1 MKKITIPVLIVLAF
15 FGYSGEIYAEIPKI
29 VNPDLNKIIVLPSA
43 TPTPTTA
50 IKFIPPFKEF
60 KLLVTAGVSPTVSQI
75 TPTPTGPEASPSPE
89 INAGTSDDMIVN
101 TESDDTTGT
110 SPAGDVQENGKSW
123 TKDIVILVLVAVIM
137 ALLIISQWPKIRAWL
152 HRKTG

>member
-1 MKKITIPVLIVLAF
+1 
-15 FGYSGEIYAEIPKI
+15 
-29 VNPDLNKIIVLPSA
+29 
-43 TPTPTTA
+43 
-50 IKFIPPFKEF
+50 
-60 KLLVTAGVSPTVSQI
+60 
-75 TPTPTGPEASPSPE
+75 
-89 INAGTSDDMIVN
+89 MIVN